1 MANRSNEA
9 ILTGIFRDRES
20 AECAFKALSGRG
32 YSKDDVNVMMSDET
46 RDKHYGG
53 GAGVETELGTKALEG
68 AGAGS
73 AIGGT
78 AGAIIGAVLAAGTT
92 LALPGLGLL
101 VAGPIAGALMGAG
114 AGGIT
119 GGLIGTLIGYGIPE
133 ERVKAYEAGIR
144 AGGTVL
150 SVRPRSAE
158 DSAYLEERW
167 KACGGEEVYSDAGAG
182 YAAAADRTGREEGV
196 IPVIEEQLS
205 VGKREVEGGG
215 VRVESR
221 VEERPVEETVTL
233 REERVRV
240 DRRPVDRP
248 VTDADVGAFK
258 EGTIEISQA
267 AEVPVVEKQAR
278 VVEEVVVGRD
288 VREHDEMVRDTVR
301 STDVNVEQ
309 IGGMGDA
316 GAYGTYEADFR
327 NDFDANYAG
336 AGRGYDSYAP
346 AYRYGYDLAN
356 DPRYGSARDWSEVE
370 TGARR
375 DWESRGQGAWE
386 DVKASVRYAWDRV
399 RGRAS
404 SRARG

>member
-1 MANRSNEA
+1 MVRASVPPATLPRVHRNPTAQTLLTSQNRVGRQKKGTLFGTSAHGGSSGAGYLEGGEGLMANNSNNEA

-20 AECAFKALSGRG
+20 AECAFKAVGGRG

-133 ERVKAYEAGIR
+133 ERVKAYEAGIK

-158 DSAYLEERW
+158 DAAYLEEQW

-182 YAAAADRTGREEGV
+182 YAAAADRGGRGEGV
-196 IPVIEEQLS
+196 IPVIEEELR

-215 VRVESR
+215 VRVESH
-221 VEERPVEETVTL
+221 VEERPVEESVTL
-233 REERVRV
+233 LEERVRV

-278 VVEEVVVGRD
+278 
-288 VREHDEMVRDTVR
+288 
-301 STDVNVEQ
+301 
-309 IGGMGDA
+309 
-316 GAYGTYEADFR
+316 
-327 NDFDANYAG
+327 
-336 AGRGYDSYAP
+336 
-346 AYRYGYDLAN
+346 
-356 DPRYGSARDWSEVE
+356 
-370 TGARR
+370 
-375 DWESRGQGAWE
+375 
-386 DVKASVRYAWDRV
+386 
-399 RGRAS
+399 
-404 SRARG
+404 